1 MNAFGGA
8 ATTTRPPEKGAFPLD
23 HYGECKEPI
32 KVYLECLRQKKNNQI
47 DCKHLAQRY
56 LECRMEKGLM
66 QRENLDKLGFDE
78 KSYNTGRA
86 TSSEGKR
93 EKEGFVA
100 GTGIKA
106 AALEKANKN

>member
-23 HYGECKEPI
+23 HYGECKEQI
-32 KVYLECLRQKKNNQI
+32 KVYLACLREKSNNHI
-47 DCKHLAQRY
+47 DCKHLSQQY
-56 LECRMEKGLM
+56 LQCRMDKGLM
-66 QRENLDKLGFDE
+66 QPENLEKLGFDE
-78 KSYNTGRA
+78 KSYKTGRA
-86 TSSEGKR
+86 RSFEGKR

-106 AALEKANKN
+106 MPTPKN